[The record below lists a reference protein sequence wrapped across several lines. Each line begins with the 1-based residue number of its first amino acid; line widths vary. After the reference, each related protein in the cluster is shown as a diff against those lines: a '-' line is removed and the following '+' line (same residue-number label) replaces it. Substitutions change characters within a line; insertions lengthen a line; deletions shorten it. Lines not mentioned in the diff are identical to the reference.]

1 MNKRLI
7 RLTEQDIH
15 RIVKESVQAIIVT
28 ESNGKGVNNWGNK
41 SLPYGF
47 QDDGHGG
54 RIHVNHK
61 GKIDGW
67 NNGEYGCGRIES
79 PREVKKHKRETNGWK
94 DQYVSDRGYIQS
106 KGSGKNKQFRIIPRS
121 MKESISEWSP
131 YPKNKDYRKKAERA
145 KIVPNPNPYDDK
157 KGWGKKIDKTKDD
170 DWYINESMNLSSRYL
185 HKVITES
192 AQKLIFEEG
201 DYADKDGRIFR
212 NHQNWHVKRVP
223 FRESFVPSN
232 YYDDE
237 DVDDSL
243 SDVERGYPNHW
254 MKEMHGTDEE
264 FDAFMRWA
272 MTDGNDYGFGDAAGE
287 YVNDG
292 EQMKL
297 HNVAMQYAR
306 TFKIHPE
313 KAFNMAKEAAEGIY
327 GFANDMRDNAIDM
340 RGMKIN

>member
-121 MKESISEWSP
+121 MKESI
-131 YPKNKDYRKKAERA
+131 NNLAD
-145 KIVPNPNPYDDK
+145 NPQDANMSK
-157 KGWGKKIDKTKDD
+157 
-170 DWYINESMNLSSRYL
+170 R
-185 HKVITES
+185 ITES
-192 AQKLIFEEG
+192 DLHRIVKESVNRILKESDYVSSG
-201 DYADKDGRIFR
+201 YADKDGRIFR
-212 NHQNWHVKRVP
+212 NPQNGHVKQIK
-223 FRESFVPSN
+223 EGFVPSN

-237 DVDDSL
+237 NLDDSL

-264 FDAFMRWA
+264 FDAFMKWA

-292 EQMKL
+292 DPIRL
-297 HNVAMQYAR
+297 HNVAMQYAKM
-306 TFKIHPE
+306 FKMHPE
-313 KAFNMAKEAAEGIY
+313 KAFNIAKEVAEGIY
-327 GFANDMRDNAIDM
+327 GFANDMGKNAFDLNNM
-340 RGMKIN
+340 EIN